1 MSKYEDIATDIQG
14 SILDG
19 SLKAG
24 DRLPTVVELCDLY
37 GVSKITV
44 RKAIDILAEQGLVS
58 SRRGSGTYVKTTPE
72 ALGVESD
79 LHAGDVLYTGR
90 SDRSVGFTNEYALQ
104 DKKVSSDII
113 EFSIV
118 VPPEQIAQRLDMGP
132 DDFAYH
138 DIRVR
143 RLDDIPIV
151 VENTYMPLELIPGLK
166 RHHLEGSIYRYL
178 AQDLGL
184 HLSSFHRIIR
194 AVPATLEEAQ
204 WLETE
209 EGSPLLEIEQIG
221 FVDTG
226 LPFEYSISRNVGSR
240 AELHNINIT

>member
-1 MSKYEDIATDIQG
+1 MSKYEDIAKDIQG

-19 SLKAG
+19 SLRAG

-72 ALGVESD
+72 ALGVEDD
-79 LHAGDVLYTGR
+79 LHTGDILYAGR
-90 SDRSVGFTNEYALQ
+90 SDRSMGFTTEHASQ
-104 DKKVSSDII
+104 HKKISSRII
-113 EFSIV
+113 EFSII
-118 VPPEQIAQRLDMGP
+118 VPPADIALRLDMGP

-138 DIRVR
+138 DVRVR
-143 RLDDIPIV
+143 CLDDVPIV
-151 VENTYMPLELIPGLK
+151 VEDTYMPLEFIPGLK
-166 RHHLEGSIYRYL
+166 RHHLEGSIYAYL
-178 AQDLGL
+178 KEELGL
-184 HLSSFHRIIR
+184 HLASFHRIMR
-194 AVPATLEEAQ
+194 AVGATEQEAE
-204 WLETE
+204 WLDVS

-226 LPFEYSISRNVGSR
+226 RPFEYSISRNVGSR
-240 AELHNINIT
+240 YELHNINIT